1 MPSITRSTLR
11 GTAMSSGLEVKRQ
24 SQIYLFNLFFL
35 ASIKIEND
43 NTAAELHNLNRAFIC
58 VVAFFFRWTACLRFD
73 CLCYVKLI
81 VCNNWRTI
89 ILLLKR
95 GKTIASGMSMPW
107 VLGAVLSMGDRDT
120 MLLTLMRFLK
130 IIKECPV
137 TKKYKA

>member
-24 SQIYLFNLFFL
+24 SQIYLFNLFFWQVSKLKTTTL
-35 ASIKIEND
+35 A
-43 NTAAELHNLNRAFIC
+43 AALHNLNRAFTC
-58 VVAFFFRWTACLRFD
+58 VVAFFFRWTACLCFD

-107 VLGAVLSMGDRDT
+107 VLGAVLSMGDT